1 MPGTS
6 PRIST
11 AECPQPSPP
20 LASKQK
26 KVSVPDSPESSPPLA
41 LKLIPKQEKKEHRKH
56 KKSRDSKDSS
66 NGSHNSDNETDQL
79 MRELA
84 LAKIQCAEASG
95 QVEQKKMVL
104 RQALQRGT
112 CREKTTLCQAVHC
125 HSRGE
130 GKLREVFHDV
140 LL

>member
-1 MPGTS
+1 MLRELGLRTPGTS

-20 LASKQK
+20 LASKQAK
-26 KVSVPDSPESSPPLA
+26 EVSVPYSPESSPPLA
-41 LKLIPKQEKKEHRKH
+41 LKLTSKQEKKEHRKH
-56 KKSRDSKDSS
+56 KRSRDSKDSS

-95 QVEQKKMVL
+95 QVEQKKMEL
-104 RQALQRGT
+104 RQALQREALAV
-112 CREKTTLCQAVHC
+112 RELHSAKQYIATLEERV
-125 HSRGE
+125 S
-130 GKLREVFHDV
+130 
-140 LL
+140 